1 MFVLSSCWVL
11 TDRPLITLVFTL
23 VLTVASHVRVRVRV
37 RRDCDDGANEAENGS
52 NHAIRAKDDKCML
65 EEELGV
71 GIEQY

>member
-1 MFVLSSCWVL
+1 
-11 TDRPLITLVFTL
+11 LITLVFTL

-37 RRDCDDGANEAENGS
+37 RRDCDGANEAENGS
-52 NHAIRAKDDKCML
+52 NHVNRAKDDKCML

>member
-1 MFVLSSCWVL
+1 
-11 TDRPLITLVFTL
+11 LITLVFTL
-23 VLTVASHVRVRVRV
+23 VLTVASHVRVRV

-52 NHAIRAKDDKCML
+52 NHAIRANDDTRML